1 MNPNLEQEFFERDK
15 VVIKQLT
22 QREINKVRLRQRIKI
37 EHKRRIGLTK
47 DEWENGVHASE
58 FDLKLDT
65 DKIANT
71 VMKKLKF
78 PQEELKAIEAEE
90 IPMEEEDCVMVS
102 SESEDET
109 PLQIN
114 KTVQRE
120 PILVRT
126 VKAPPKGKTQK
137 KMDEIDRALAE
148 IEKAEKA
155 RRKRPVKKR

>member
-65 DKIANT
+65 DKIAST

-78 PQEELKAIEAEE
+78 PQEELKAIKAEE

-102 SESEDET
+102 SESEDDT
-109 PLQIN
+109 VFATN
-114 KTVQRE
+114 KDVQRE
-120 PILVRT
+120 PILVT
-126 VKAPPKGKTQK
+126 VKSPPKGKTKK